1 MDRSLTVPKQPLIIS
16 LGIHFYLIILF
27 ISSGWLTSNGHDDDF
42 EMLDVKE
49 LNSYLEKFYAEVRT
63 AEGNPLSKSTFV
75 CLRSGINRHLKNP
88 PFKRNITIMN
98 QPEFSSSNRMFVS
111 VLKNMKSAG
120 NDTSRHHHAIS
131 KMDLAKIRMATSF
144 DLDSPK
150 ELREKIFFD
159 IQFHFARRG
168 QENLKSLT
176 KTSFHLKTDDTG
188 LEYFELSYNEKNKN
202 HQNIETPQSKP
213 RMYATGLDTCPVK
226 SLKLY
231 LSKLNTDSECL
242 YTYEIR
248 RKNFTPNTCQTWYTT
263 KPLGIHGIG
272 SMMKNISKRLQL
284 SEMYTNHCIRA
295 TVVTLLSAEGIEARQ
310 IMRVTGH
317 KSESSL
323 RSYDSD
329 NPAELKRKISNI
341 LAGSSPSSTTTSVS
355 DGIESTVSRSIH
367 QNRDLSETPSSSDNH
382 NQEVEMN
389 FQSNLL
395 RTQFSILN
403 NSNCTININFK

>member
-1 MDRSLTVPKQPLIIS
+1 
-16 LGIHFYLIILF
+16 
-27 ISSGWLTSNGHDDDF
+27 
-42 EMLDVKE
+42 
-49 LNSYLEKFYAEVRT
+49 
-63 AEGNPLSKSTFV
+63 
-75 CLRSGINRHLKNP
+75 
-88 PFKRNITIMN
+88 
-98 QPEFSSSNRMFVS
+98 
-111 VLKNMKSAG
+111 
-120 NDTSRHHHAIS
+120 
-131 KMDLAKIRMATSF
+131 
-144 DLDSPK
+144 
-150 ELREKIFFD
+150 
-159 IQFHFARRG
+159 
-168 QENLKSLT
+168 
-176 KTSFHLKTDDTG
+176 
-188 LEYFELSYNEKNKN
+188 
-202 HQNIETPQSKP
+202 
-213 RMYATGLDTCPVK
+213 MYATGLDTCPVK

-231 LSKLNTDSECL
+231 ISKLNTDSECL

-367 QNRDLSETPSSSDNH
+367 QNRDLSETPSSSNNH